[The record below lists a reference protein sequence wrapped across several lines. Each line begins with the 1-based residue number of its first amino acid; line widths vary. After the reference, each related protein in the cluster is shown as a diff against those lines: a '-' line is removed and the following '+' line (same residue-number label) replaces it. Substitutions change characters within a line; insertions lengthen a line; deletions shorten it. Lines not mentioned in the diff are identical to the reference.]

1 MSILYENV
9 NKHPEFAEQ
18 LREMYWNEWSE
29 SIKIEYNITDYSEY
43 YLDPTI
49 EYYIGYNSE
58 NALVS
63 SIALAANDLNER
75 SNLTP
80 WMSYVYVLPQYRNKE
95 IANDMITWFLNHV
108 KHRPW
113 YLWCKHSLQNF
124 YSKFGFK
131 TIETL
136 NDITI
141 MAH

>member
-1 MSILYENV
+1 MSILYKNV

-80 WMSYVYVLPQYRNKE
+80 WMSYVYVLPQYRNKG

-108 KHRPW
+108 KHRPL